1 MPTTTTCNIA
11 PCEGKRFSTLRGYAQ
26 HCGVAHKDVGV
37 ERLATADSITK
48 LSKCQDCKRCF
59 LCHPVPRRHDCKS
72 EDVIQKERAVQVA
85 ASKKQTLDNKTSEEL
100 DRIAKQDAERMQ
112 QQRDNRTIEE
122 RKRISAQQAHAEQQ
136 RRDNRTDEQ
145 RKRISAQQAHAEQQR
160 RDNRTDEEQERVA
173 RQDAE
178 RQQQQRD
185 NRTAEER
192 RRVLEQQ
199 RVRRQAAIAAERET
213 PQWKNEQTRR
223 GTIYSDIDAHLN
235 YCTSTSEVPTPPEET
250 KEEKRRRSIR
260 ETYKAAK
267 EIEHALRSEMFNT
280 VVCAC
285 CGWRLPEGEMVQ
297 QPQEP
302 GSQILEQLTSRQSEW
317 MPRPTRIKLVRHASS
332 STQAGSQDYS
342 IHHSYEGKDS
352 VRICNVCYK
361 ALAKNELPE
370 LCIKTVDVGEPPKG
384 KLKPGD
390 SATQVLPPLKFAE
403 RLLVSPVKHNYF
415 LTTIYDKKTKKVR
428 HDGLKGHV
436 TSFMTA
442 PPEDVASAL
451 TEHYPASIAELGN
464 IIKVVLIT
472 GGTKEEAIERAK
484 KSMVGMEVDPRKVLL
499 WCEHIVE
506 QYGRRNWHYLQVTF
520 PILLCDRNDFML
532 SRLYMHVAKVIR
544 YGTPLTYILIGWFLL
559 QESLRVSRES
569 RDKLNTI
576 TTVGVPQSIIDNMTV
591 ISDEDGAAALRVT
604 EKFTRRAYMPRS
616 GQQQEDD
623 EEEDEVEAD
632 EDEEDIL
639 RADANDDQEHVDPL
653 EYSLCHE
660 EPNVSQAD
668 RLQYAA
674 MKQLETIAR
683 KEQDPEDMGIVER
696 NDLAYQ
702 RGEGGNMDDEDEE
715 NLERGRKLVLTF
727 DGNHPVRSFDPEWFM
742 LTSRITSQTVRGV
755 RLKGFPRR
763 GGSDI

>member
-26 HCGVAHKDVGV
+26 HCGVAHKDFGV
-37 ERLATADSITK
+37 ERLATADGITK

-59 LCHPVPRRHDCKS
+59 LCDHPVPERHDCKF
-72 EDVIQKERAVQVA
+72 EDVIQEERAAQKA
-85 ASKKQTLDNKTSEEL
+85 ASKKRTLDNKTREEL
-100 DRIAKQDAERMQ
+100 ERIAKQDAERMQ
-112 QQRDNRTIEE
+112 QLRDNRTSQE
-122 RKRISAQQAHAEQQ
+122 RERVAKQDAERMHQL
-136 RRDNRTDEQ
+136 RDNRTV
-145 RKRISAQQAHAEQQR
+145 
-160 RDNRTDEEQERVA
+160 EEQERVA
-173 RQDAE
+173 QQDAE
-178 RQQQQRD
+178 RMQQLRDNRTVEEQERVAQQDAERMQQLRD

-199 RVRRQAAIAAERET
+199 GVRRQAAIAAERET
-213 PQWKNEQTRR
+213 ETWKNEQTRR

-267 EIEHALRSEMFNT
+267 EIEHALRSEMFDT

-297 QPQEP
+297 EPQEP
-302 GSQILEQLTSRQSEW
+302 GGQILEQLTSRQSEW

-352 VRICNVCYK
+352 VRICKICYK

-384 KLKPGD
+384 ILKPGD
-390 SATQVLPPLKFAE
+390 GATQVLPPLKFAE

-436 TSFMTA
+436 TSFITA

-484 KSMVGMEVDPRKVLL
+484 KSMAGMEVDPRKVLL
-499 WCEHIVE
+499 WCEHIDE
-506 QYGRRNWHYLQVTF
+506 QYGRRNWHYLQVTY
-520 PILLCDRNDFML
+520 PILLCDCNDFML
-532 SRLYMHVAKVIR
+532 SRLCTCR
-544 YGTPLTYILIGWFLL
+544 LL
-559 QESLRVSRES
+559 S
-569 RDKLNTI
+569 N
-576 TTVGVPQSIIDNMTV
+576 
-591 ISDEDGAAALRVT
+591 
-604 EKFTRRAYMPRS
+604 
-616 GQQQEDD
+616 
-623 EEEDEVEAD
+623 
-632 EDEEDIL
+632 
-639 RADANDDQEHVDPL
+639 
-653 EYSLCHE
+653 
-660 EPNVSQAD
+660 
-668 RLQYAA
+668 
-674 MKQLETIAR
+674 
-683 KEQDPEDMGIVER
+683 
-696 NDLAYQ
+696 
-702 RGEGGNMDDEDEE
+702 
-715 NLERGRKLVLTF
+715 
-727 DGNHPVRSFDPEWFM
+727 
-742 LTSRITSQTVRGV
+742 
-755 RLKGFPRR
+755 
-763 GGSDI
+763 